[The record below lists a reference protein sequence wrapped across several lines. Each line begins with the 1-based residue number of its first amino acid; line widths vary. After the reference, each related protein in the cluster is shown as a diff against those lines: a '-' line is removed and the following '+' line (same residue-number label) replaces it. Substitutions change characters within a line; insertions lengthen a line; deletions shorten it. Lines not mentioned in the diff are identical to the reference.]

1 MELRQLRYFVS
12 IARLESISKAAK
24 QNHVAQPAMSRVVS
38 SLEKEFGAALFDRVG
53 RNIRLNACGK
63 VLLDAAERSLSILDS
78 VQEEIN
84 YYNGHMTGKVKLCL
98 QAPLRSFGEM
108 CRTFREIYPL
118 VELEVEK
125 PSTDHAIALSPE
137 YDLFIYVGPATH
149 KGHYTTETLL
159 TQEVIALVHKENPLS
174 AKNHVALR
182 DLAQQEFVMPQ
193 VYPLEELITANCYN
207 AGFIPQK
214 IHIANHPTGQ
224 QMLIDT
230 QPKHR
235 AVVAFRAFTDVW
247 SNDYKML
254 SIIEPDCGIPV
265 SLAWS
270 KGSSLRPSVEAFRD
284 YMIHFYSEQEHM
296 I

>member
-12 IARLESISKAAK
+12 IARLESISKAAE

-38 SLEKEFGAALFDRVG
+38 SLEKEFGAALFDRIG
-53 RNIRLNACGK
+53 RNIKLNACGQ

-84 YYNGHMTGKVKLCL
+84 FYNGHMTGKVKLCL

-108 CRTFREIYPL
+108 CKTFREIYPL
-118 VELEVEK
+118 VELDVEK
-125 PSTDHAIALSPE
+125 PSVDNSIILSPE

-149 KGHYTTETLL
+149 KGHYATQTLL
-159 TQEVIALVHKENPLS
+159 TQEVISLVHKDNPLS
-174 AKNHVALR
+174 QKDVITLQ

-193 VYPLEELITANCYN
+193 VYPLEDLIVADCYSV
-207 AGFIPQK
+207 GFIPQK
-214 IHIANHPTGQ
+214 IHVANHPTGQ

-235 AVVAFRAFTDVW
+235 AVVAFRAFTDLW
-247 SNDYKML
+247 SDNYKIL
-254 SIIEPDCGIPV
+254 PISEPDCGIPIN
-265 SLAWS
+265 LAWS
-270 KGSSLRPSVEAFRD
+270 KGSSLRPSVEALRD
-284 YMIHFYSEQEHM
+284 YIIHFYAEQENM